1 VKELKAYLL
10 FFDQIFAS
18 YFAHLKNVKDIFS
31 INGELDKSY
40 FTQMV
45 DNVKDLSELVSA
57 NYSSDENITDIFFS
71 DLDDKVVRRNKM
83 LDHLLSRFAENFS
96 EYAFLMKQLY
106 GSNTDAAVI
115 KTKERFLQQYGMI
128 GCERSLSFN
137 YYEQEDAD
145 LWDSGNVSAFQ
156 KRIAL
161 LSGNPN
167 YFRRN
172 FSDDPLEIYEEIDTD
187 GIIEYRFRFRSKNK
201 EILSSSSKHYHNLA
215 SLYKEILD
223 VKNYGRFAENYEI
236 KVNIAGKFYFN
247 LTNPNITDTGDEA
260 RVIARKISSYT
271 TQAGAETAIAKTVAF
286 INTLDFN
293 EGMYVIEH
301 ILLRPDVT
309 TDTAPENTFLPI
321 CTDNCEGCE
330 GIDPYSFRVSIV
342 LPGWTERYSNVDFR
356 RFLEELIQKEL
367 PSHILA
373 KICWIGYPKSYD
385 TKGDENEMVELEEAY
400 KDWLLAK
407 TDIGQKQPTTK
418 LKRLI
423 KIMSTLH
430 TIYTQGKLHDCDDDE
445 EQQDIILGRTNLG
458 KL

>member
-1 VKELKAYLL
+1 MVE
-10 FFDQIFAS
+10 
-18 YFAHLKNVKDIFS
+18 NVKDI
-31 INGELDKSY
+31 
-40 FTQMV
+40 
-45 DNVKDLSELVSA
+45 SELVSA
-57 NYSSDENITDIFFS
+57 NYSSDENITDILFS
-71 DLDDKVVRRNKM
+71 ELDDKITRRNQM

-115 KTKERFLQQYGMI
+115 KAKELFLQQYGII
-128 GCERSLSFN
+128 GCERPLSFN
-137 YYEQEDAD
+137 YYEQETEN
-145 LWDSGNVSAFQ
+145 LWDTGNVSSFQ

-172 FSDDPLEIYEEIDTD
+172 FSDDPLEIYEEIDAD

-236 KVNIAGKFYFN
+236 KVNKAGKFYFN
-247 LTNPNITDTGDEA
+247 LTNPNIPDTTDEGH
-260 RVIARKISSYT
+260 VIARRISSFS
-271 TQAGAETAIAKTVAF
+271 TQSAAENAITKTVEF

-309 TDTAPENTFLPI
+309 KDIAPENTFLPI
-321 CTDNCEGCE
+321 CTENCEGCE
-330 GIDPYSFRVSIV
+330 GIDPYSFRVSII
-342 LPGWTERYSNVDFR
+342 LPGWTERYSSVDFR
-356 RFLEELIQKEL
+356 RFLEEMIQKEL
-367 PSHILA
+367 PAHIMA

-385 TKGDENEMVELEEAY
+385 TKGEENEMVELEEAY
-400 KDWLLAK
+400 KEWLFAK